1 MDVLNLLELRTTYPL
16 KSKEPDTWIC
26 DLINFD
32 ENDVS
37 IIATESSFRV
47 TNQNKEYLDPFLKKY
62 KLKAMFDLKN
72 PYAGIGIR
80 MFLYVF
86 TKGPCSK
93 IKYGIYK
100 KDIPYKSKTQ
110 DKSGQITLPD
120 EYPETYFEYFDNI
133 ERFVNDNECPSD
145 TDYQEFGY
153 INAECRDDNVWNP
166 NRYNKQAVNIQKALH
181 KENTVLLS
189 TIASIISPRRTQQS
203 EKLQNCYL
211 SSANWTYPVDYNK
224 LKDGYK
230 TDYSLKK
237 GDILVINNINN
248 VKMFLIYENPPKEI
262 YPSPM
267 ACIIRPT
274 KISPEYLYLYL
285 KSETM
290 QIIFQSMQSGCM
302 IPRIKMNDIKNIP
315 VIVPKDDINNYEK
328 LFYLQSFSPKTMDE
342 YDELLSKLKRS
353 DNETLEGILN
363 TELVDNLRIYKSSIL
378 NKFLKEDIEELNICF
393 KHKAY
398 KATLILA
405 GSILEAIL
413 IDWLSE
419 NDNENY
425 FEKDY
430 IKNGHKANL
439 GDYIDKIKYL
449 KKPHWYSEAYGADKI
464 RENRNLV
471 HAKLCLKK
479 NVKIDENLCLEV
491 VQYLK
496 DVIKSRN
503 DIRLIK
509 TKKKN
514 ANKKRKSRKVV

>member
-1 MDVLNLLELRTTYPL
+1 
-16 KSKEPDTWIC
+16 
-26 DLINFD
+26 
-32 ENDVS
+32 
-37 IIATESSFRV
+37 
-47 TNQNKEYLDPFLKKY
+47 
-62 KLKAMFDLKN
+62 
-72 PYAGIGIR
+72 
-80 MFLYVF
+80 
-86 TKGPCSK
+86 
-93 IKYGIYK
+93 
-100 KDIPYKSKTQ
+100 
-110 DKSGQITLPD
+110 
-120 EYPETYFEYFDNI
+120 
-133 ERFVNDNECPSD
+133 
-145 TDYQEFGY
+145 
-153 INAECRDDNVWNP
+153 
-166 NRYNKQAVNIQKALH
+166 
-181 KENTVLLS
+181 
-189 TIASIISPRRTQQS
+189 
-203 EKLQNCYL
+203 
-211 SSANWTYPVDYNK
+211 
-224 LKDGYK
+224 
-230 TDYSLKK
+230 
-237 GDILVINNINN
+237 
-248 VKMFLIYENPPKEI
+248 
-262 YPSPM
+262 
-267 ACIIRPT
+267 
-274 KISPEYLYLYL
+274 
-285 KSETM
+285 
-290 QIIFQSMQSGCM
+290 
-302 IPRIKMNDIKNIP
+302 
-315 VIVPKDDINNYEK
+315 
-328 LFYLQSFSPKTMDE
+328 MDE
-342 YDELLSKLKRS
+342 YYELLSKLKRS

-479 NVKIDENLCLEV
+479 NVKIDQNLCLEV